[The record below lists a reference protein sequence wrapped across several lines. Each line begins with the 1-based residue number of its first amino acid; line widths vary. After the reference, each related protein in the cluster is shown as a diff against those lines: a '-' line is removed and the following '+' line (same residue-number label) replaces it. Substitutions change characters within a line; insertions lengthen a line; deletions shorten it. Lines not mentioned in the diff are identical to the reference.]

1 MTELKHSGPWPLL
14 LLLLQSWLLLMSV
27 SGLRCSTRR
36 LPVRNT
42 LREVLGEAAN
52 RQPRG
57 QDEQMARV
65 TSTAERVI
73 AAPVAAVRAA
83 LADYEQV
90 RPRILTSEFSDYRVE
105 SGGHGA
111 GTRAR
116 WRLAATNK
124 RVRDCLVEVAE
135 PGDGS
140 IVERDANSSMV
151 TTWTVE
157 PVEAGGSRVR
167 ATTTWNGAG
176 GIGGFFERTFA
187 PKGLARIYNG
197 VLANLEGVVRG

>member
-1 MTELKHSGPWPLL
+1 
-14 LLLLQSWLLLMSV
+14 
-27 SGLRCSTRR
+27 
-36 LPVRNT
+36 
-42 LREVLGEAAN
+42 
-52 RQPRG
+52 
-57 QDEQMARV
+57 MARV

-116 WRLAATNK
+116 WRLAATKK

-157 PVEAGGSRVR
+157 SVEAGGSRVR